1 MNREAPVRAAVEVK
15 DTGITSAVP
24 GSEAEAKSL
33 RETMAE
39 KGHQAAL
46 EEAHRD
52 KPLDFGQL
60 DARINES
67 FGHERKADGTKIVTK
82 VEEARRVDAQK
93 QLKRVQEF
101 LEKGGE
107 VSALTDSADRGFVRD
122 IVEHSIYASSPEAA
136 TFLDSL
142 SGTEKTAVIDAFVK
156 EPRFQYKLKEV
167 VRSATSTSIEDISL
181 DAVKNRDV
189 TKIKYDVAHTKLSGI
204 DAEIKHINSQ
214 LAEYGDTA
222 GVPGVKKVELEK
234 LNKALRSREPLLQA
248 QQDKSRIYSAAVKR
262 LQKDLD
268 DAVTSGKATATIA
281 TFQGQLDAAVQ
292 VLDDNYR
299 EIGVTQKMIS
309 DREALLK
316 NQTELNENKLR
327 LEGQKPDASLEDRTA
342 HTEYLSARAD
352 YDAAVRD
359 HAQKEMELQ
368 LKLGNAFSEASEDLI
383 YSRLSEADAAEVGR
397 LKTESDNALTRI
409 DTVLSQGLLD
419 RWTEMPTRNNHGIIR
434 RRKVLVRKKPEINAD
449 FEDLMKNGE
458 RALLTK
464 ILTSPGTGISQ
475 AEIDEKFNKDPDYV
489 AKKGREV
496 GKTLLSH
503 RLKNGKLTEAEAE
516 KVTLSSWGEGLI
528 TESLT
533 KNKALDDEIQKAKEE
548 GAIQGHSGREIID
561 FVIRKHGKKFLTGA
575 IVAAALGT
583 AGLGAGALGVLPL
596 L

>member
-1 MNREAPVRAAVEVK
+1 
-15 DTGITSAVP
+15 
-24 GSEAEAKSL
+24 
-33 RETMAE
+33 
-39 KGHQAAL
+39 
-46 EEAHRD
+46 
-52 KPLDFGQL
+52 
-60 DARINES
+60 
-67 FGHERKADGTKIVTK
+67 
-82 VEEARRVDAQK
+82 
-93 QLKRVQEF
+93 
-101 LEKGGE
+101 
-107 VSALTDSADRGFVRD
+107 
-122 IVEHSIYASSPEAA
+122 
-136 TFLDSL
+136 
-142 SGTEKTAVIDAFVK
+142 
-156 EPRFQYKLKEV
+156 
-167 VRSATSTSIEDISL
+167 
-181 DAVKNRDV
+181 
-189 TKIKYDVAHTKLSGI
+189 
-204 DAEIKHINSQ
+204 
-214 LAEYGDTA
+214 
-222 GVPGVKKVELEK
+222 
-234 LNKALRSREPLLQA
+234 
-248 QQDKSRIYSAAVKR
+248 
-262 LQKDLD
+262 
-268 DAVTSGKATATIA
+268 
-281 TFQGQLDAAVQ
+281 
-292 VLDDNYR
+292 LDDNYR